1 MMVIE
6 KKVWPEYFQK
16 ILDGRKKYELRLADW
31 QCNEGD
37 ILVLREWDPKSK
49 EYTGRLI
56 EKKVTMV
63 MRTKEIEFWSSE
75 EVDKYGYQII
85 SFE

>member
-1 MMVIE
+1 MVIE